1 MLYLQFQLVYIMRFL
16 YNLFANIEYYYGK
29 TKYVA
34 VASLGAA
41 VTNFVL
47 NYIFIPKFGYYV
59 AGYTTLISYVLYALG
74 HYLFMRKVLKECMH
88 GINPYSPKT
97 LLIIS
102 IIFTCVSLIVIPF
115 YNFVF

>member
-1 MLYLQFQLVYIMRFL
+1 MCIRDR
-16 YNLFANIEYYYGK
+16 
-29 TKYVA
+29 
-34 VASLGAA
+34 
-41 VTNFVL
+41 
-47 NYIFIPKFGYYV
+47 
-59 AGYTTLISYVLYALG
+59 GYTTLISYVLYALG

-115 YNFVF
+115 YNFCFLRYGVVIIILTIDVYKRQL